1 VKNLVKVDDYEVPEG
16 LYYHKEFGWARVE
29 KGKARIGITD
39 YAQKQL
45 REIVYVELPSVGDD
59 IKQDDPFGTVE
70 SVKAVS
76 DLVAPLSGK
85 IEQVNE
91 EVTSKPELLNENPY
105 GEGWLLIVAP
115 SNLDAELKGL
125 MDLNA
130 SVEWHKSLLK
140 ES

>member
-1 VKNLVKVDDYEVPEG
+1 MVKVDDYEVPEG
-16 LYYHKEFGWARVE
+16 LYYHKEFGWARIE

-45 REIVYVELPSVGDD
+45 REIVYVELPSAGDNL
-59 IKQDDPFGTVE
+59 KQDDPFGTVE

-91 EVTSKPELLNENPY
+91 ELSSKPEVLNEDPY
-105 GEGWLLIVAP
+105 EKGWLLVISP
-115 SNLDAELKGL
+115 TNLDEELKKL
-125 MDLNA
+125 MDFNKA
-130 SVEWHKSLLK
+130 VEWHKSLIK
-140 ES
+140 EG

>member
-1 VKNLVKVDDYEVPEG
+1 LVKVDDHEIVEG
-16 LYYHKEFGWARVE
+16 LYYSKEFFWVRIE
-29 KGKARIGITD
+29 NGKARMGITD

-45 REIVYVELPSVGDD
+45 REIVFAELPSAGGA
-59 IKQDDPFGTVE
+59 ITQNEPFGSLE

-76 DLVAPLSGK
+76 DLIAPLSGT

-91 EVTSKPELLNENPY
+91 EVASKPELLNEDPY
-105 GEGWLLIVAP
+105 GKGWLIVVAP
-115 SNLDAELKGL
+115 NNLDAELKAL

-140 ES
+140 